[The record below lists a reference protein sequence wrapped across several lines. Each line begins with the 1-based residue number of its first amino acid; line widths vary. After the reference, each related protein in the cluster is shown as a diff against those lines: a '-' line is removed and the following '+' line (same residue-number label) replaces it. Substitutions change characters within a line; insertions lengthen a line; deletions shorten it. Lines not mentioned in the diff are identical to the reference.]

1 MNLEK
6 IVLVTKKT
14 LLEEL
19 VQRHATTS
27 QVKFFLES
35 RGESYGYYQEAHQI
49 YQQSLRLTKAALP
62 TTIRAQ
68 VIDKEQ
74 LATFS
79 FSEKDLI
86 VVLGDPGLFVNTAKY
101 VQKQPVLVV
110 NPDQKRFDDTFTS
123 CTPDQLNQL
132 MQKTLKGE
140 AAYEKM
146 TLAEAKLEDGL
157 TLYALN
163 DFFVGKR
170 THVSARYEIQLGG
183 KKERQSSSGIIIST
197 GTGSTG
203 WLTSVRVGAA
213 RIANAQEPELT
224 EIAFPRD
231 AEYLNFAV
239 REPFPSKMTGT
250 NIVYGKASSADP
262 LKITSQMPEGGVIFS
277 DGVEEDYLEFNAG
290 KSVYIKPADRK
301 VYRVLGD

>member
-1 MNLEK
+1 
-6 IVLVTKKT
+6 
-14 LLEEL
+14 
-19 VQRHATTS
+19 
-27 QVKFFLES
+27 
-35 RGESYGYYQEAHQI
+35 
-49 YQQSLRLTKAALP
+49 
-62 TTIRAQ
+62 
-68 VIDKEQ
+68 
-74 LATFS
+74 
-79 FSEKDLI
+79 
-86 VVLGDPGLFVNTAKY
+86 
-101 VQKQPVLVV
+101 
-110 NPDQKRFDDTFTS
+110 
-123 CTPDQLNQL
+123 
-132 MQKTLKGE
+132 LKGE